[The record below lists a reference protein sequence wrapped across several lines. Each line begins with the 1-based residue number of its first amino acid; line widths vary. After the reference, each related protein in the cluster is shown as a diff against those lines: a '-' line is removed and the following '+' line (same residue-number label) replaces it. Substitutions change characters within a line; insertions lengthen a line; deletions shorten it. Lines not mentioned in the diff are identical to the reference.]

1 MEITFEIL
9 SHTEGS
15 EWVQLT
21 QKATALV
28 IEAEWKLSDM
38 TQDEN
43 WLFGAQMVR
52 SFGSNLREDR
62 IVTYSHA
69 RSQHLSAAS

>member
-1 MEITFEIL
+1 MRVVAFPGNLHEITFEIL

-15 EWVQLT
+15 EWVQLSR
-21 QKATALV
+21 KVTALV

-52 SFGSNLREDR
+52 SFGSNFREDQ
-62 IVTYSHA
+62 IVI
-69 RSQHLSAAS
+69 